1 MTPEDFKRVWELEGD
16 RLCPVPTKE
25 LSGVVIPTS
34 AKEFLAK
41 AGLPEEAAPF
51 LSFTASSRGFSSDLL
66 RAAIDRPDVFVVGS
80 NGSGDPVAVRLDGAL
95 VYLNHDAEFAEI
107 YINRDVNTFAVTA
120 LRMRELI
127 AETQRLMGSD
137 AYLDGLIP
145 EATTQD
151 FRSFLSSVDPLAL
164 EQGTLWADEIDSW
177 QS

>member
-1 MTPEDFKRVWELEGD
+1 
-16 RLCPVPTKE
+16 
-25 LSGVVIPTS
+25 
-34 AKEFLAK
+34 
-41 AGLPEEAAPF
+41 
-51 LSFTASSRGFSSDLL
+51 
-66 RAAIDRPDVFVVGS
+66 
-80 NGSGDPVAVRLDGAL
+80 
-95 VYLNHDAEFAEI
+95 
-107 YINRDVNTFAVTA
+107 
-120 LRMRELI
+120 MRELI